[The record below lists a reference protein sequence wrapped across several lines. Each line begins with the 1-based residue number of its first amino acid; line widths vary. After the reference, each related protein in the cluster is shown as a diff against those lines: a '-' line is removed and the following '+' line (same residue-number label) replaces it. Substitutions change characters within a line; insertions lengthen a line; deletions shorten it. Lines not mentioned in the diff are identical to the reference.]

1 MQKSTSFTK
10 LVTGEG
16 TRLSYTYSE
25 IDGNGNIQSQN
36 NRGNFIVT
44 DDALQGHIDAID
56 KYINERQL
64 NQGGKN
70 EN

>member
-16 TRLSYTYSE
+16 IRLSYTYSE
-25 IDGNGNIQSQN
+25 IDGSGSIQSQN

-44 DDALQGHIDAID
+44 DDSLLTHIQAID
-56 KYINERQL
+56 DYINSQRL
-64 NQGGKN
+64 NR
-70 EN
+70 ED

>member
-1 MQKSTSFTK
+1 MRKSTSFTK

-25 IDGNGNIQSQN
+25 FDGDGNIQSQN
-36 NRGNFIVT
+36 SRGNFIVT

-64 NQGGKN
+64 NQGGK
-70 EN
+70 E